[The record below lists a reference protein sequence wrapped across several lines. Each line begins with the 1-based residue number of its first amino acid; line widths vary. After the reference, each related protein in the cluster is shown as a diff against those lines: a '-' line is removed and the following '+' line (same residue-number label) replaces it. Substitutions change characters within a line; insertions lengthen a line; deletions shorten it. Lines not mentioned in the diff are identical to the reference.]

1 MRTFIEQNEDYKK
14 MTADGKIGLVA
25 TIDDEGEPHIS
36 FLSSIQ
42 PIDSTTLTVGQF
54 CEGLSK
60 RFFHERT
67 KIGFLFFTAQMEIWH
82 GRADYFQTKTI
93 GPEFDMYNNKPL
105 FRYNTYFGIG
115 QVHYFK
121 LKDISEKTT
130 LSMGDIVKG
139 ALLTKVVAPFQGKNK
154 QAILNHH
161 AKRMFSQID
170 GLKFMAHL
178 DDEGYPVITPII
190 QAANAGSDR
199 IVFSGTPFAQEL
211 KAIPCNIKS
220 AILFVN
226 LKMESVLVKG
236 TYAGLHGLIP
246 SGRLD
251 IERVYNSMPPFAGY
265 IYPKQAIKKVEV
277 F

>member
-1 MRTFIEQNEDYKK
+1 

-36 FLSSIQ
+36 FLSSLQ
-42 PIDSTTLTVGQF
+42 PISGDTLTVGQF

-60 RFFHERT
+60 RFFKERT

-121 LKDISEKTT
+121 LKDISEKTVLT
-130 LSMGDIVKG
+130 MGGIVKG
-139 ALLTKVVAPFQGKNK
+139 ALATRIAAPFQTRSRKH
-154 QAILNHH
+154 ILNVH

-170 GLKFMAHL
+170 GLKYIAYI
-178 DDEGYPVITPII
+178 DADGYPVITPVI

-199 IVFSGTPFAQEL
+199 IVFLGTPFHDEIKNIPSPI
-211 KAIPCNIKS
+211 KA
-220 AILFVN
+220 AILFAN

-236 TYAGLHGLIP
+236 TYHAIKGLIP
-246 SGRLD
+246 IGRLD

-265 IYPKQAIKKVEV
+265 IYPEQPIRKVEV

>member
-1 MRTFIEQNEDYKK
+1 MRTFFEQNEDFQK

-42 PIDSTTLTVGQF
+42 PIDATTLTVGQF

-60 RFFHERT
+60 RFFKERT

-121 LKDISEKTT
+121 LKDISEKTQ

-139 ALLTKVVAPFQGKNK
+139 ALLTKVIAPFHAKNR
-154 QAILNHH
+154 QSILNIH

-170 GLKFMAHL
+170 GLKFIAAI
-178 DDEGYPVITPII
+178 DADGYPVITPII

-199 IVFSGTPFAQEL
+199 IVFSGTPFHAEIRQIPDGL
-211 KAIPCNIKS
+211 KA
-220 AILFVN
+220 AVLFVN
-226 LKMESVLVKG
+226 LKMESVLTKG
-236 TYAGLHGLIP
+236 VYHGIRGIVPFGSLE
-246 SGRLD
+246 

-265 IYPKQAIKKVEV
+265 IYPPKPIQKVEV